1 VDVAIATLD
10 DPRPFPPAKAIF
22 TEDKLP
28 WVILDSSIPSSL
40 TIPQPEE
47 SRSSA

>member
-10 DPRPFPPAKAIF
+10 DPQPFPPTKAIF
-22 TEDKLP
+22 TEDMLP

-40 TIPQPEE
+40 TIPTPEAG
-47 SRSSA
+47 RSNT

>member
-10 DPRPFPPAKAIF
+10 DPQLFPPTKAIF

-40 TIPQPEE
+40 TIPTPEAG
-47 SRSSA
+47 RSNT